1 MYLKSLSVRNYRKFG
16 ENSQKIEFAHETWAE
31 ELKLDIEKKNEGEE
45 ATEKYI
51 SKNSTLMVG
60 KNNSG
65 KTTILSL
72 IKCLKD
78 KKSGSSDVFKYT
90 DFNFNYLRKWYNEH
104 IWMKTQEEIKN
115 ISSQNLPMLEFNL
128 EIGINDK
135 DDVIGKF
142 EDILIVRDVKKEPVE
157 ENEDV
162 ADVNIQIKYEINNKV
177 NFLDSLANL
186 NKDVMVRLSQL
197 DLSVDD
203 IEKLF
208 SKNTTEASIREL
220 ESKISDN
227 EKIRRFINFFEEE
240 NFRNYLQHFCGKYYI
255 LNFYPDGNDEPA
267 KDFTLSS
274 LLKVKT
280 IDANS
285 VKDGKTLTN
294 AYNKIVSTYIK
305 NHETEDLDNYIYQL
319 NYQTKNIVDD
329 NITKILQDA
338 VTSIESAK
346 NLKMNL
352 KPDINLPTIF
362 NHSIIY
368 EYQENENYIP
378 ENQFGLG
385 YTNLMV
391 IISEIVDYIE
401 LYGKEDVNGAINILC
416 IEEPESFMHPQ
427 MQELFIKNVS
437 KAIAK
442 LLGSKNENKLDTF
455 QIIITT
461 HSSSI
466 LNSKIHSGNTLNNI
480 VYLGYD
486 NKNEITVQNIRDEEL
501 TSKKKIDLG
510 IFEYIKKYLRLEASD
525 IFFAD
530 AVVLVEGVSEETYLR
545 YLIDND
551 EILNK
556 HHLKVYRIDGAYA
569 HQFTTLL
576 TLLKIKTII
585 FTDLDLKRSEEEKTV
600 KLSKDDEEDRI
611 PEPIT
616 DLKCRVNSDAYITTN
631 QSLLAFI
638 KKENLTETAD
648 DKKRISNF
656 IIDHIDE
663 MESLKISHCNVSL
676 FTQGKINGN
685 YATSFEEAI
694 VLTNSKNNNDEFK
707 NKKSLIK
714 LLQYVHP
721 KMKYFKDI
729 DEDFEIV
736 NYSYM
741 YQVKL
746 SDGKSKFSTGL
757 VFLNTTEPEFEVRI
771 PQYIELGLQELKE
784 HFWEETNDSID

>member
-1 MYLKSLSVRNYRKFG
+1 MYLKKLSVRNYRKFG
-16 ENSQKIEFAHETWAE
+16 DKLQRIEFAHETWE
-31 ELKLDIEKKNEGEE
+31 EDTKLDTVKKDESEE
-45 ATEKYI
+45 VAEKYI
-51 SKNSTLMVG
+51 SKSSTLMVG

-65 KTTILSL
+65 KTTVLSL
-72 IKCLKD
+72 MKCLKD
-78 KKSGSSDVFKYT
+78 KKCGSLDVFKYT
-90 DFNFNYLRKWYNEH
+90 DFNLNYLRKWYEDN
-104 IWMKTQEEIKN
+104 IWMKDQKYIKD
-115 ISSQNLPMLEFNL
+115 IAGQNLPVLEFNL

-142 EDILIVRDVKKEPVE
+142 EDILIVRDIKKEADQQK
-157 ENEDV
+157 EDV
-162 ADVNIQIKYEINNKV
+162 ADVNIQIKYEVNNKIK
-177 NFLDSLANL
+177 FLDSLSKL
-186 NKDVMVRLSQL
+186 NKNVTVKLSQL
-197 DLSVDD
+197 DLSMEE
-203 IEKLF
+203 IEKNF
-208 SKNTTEASIREL
+208 PTDSVETSIAKLRE
-220 ESKISDN
+220 KISSS
-227 EKIRRFINFFEEE
+227 EKIKRFIEFFEEE
-240 NFRNYLQHFCGKYYI
+240 NFRAYLQHFCGKYYI
-255 LNFYPDGNDEPA
+255 LNFYAEGSDEPA
-267 KDFTLSS
+267 KDFSLSS

-280 IDANS
+280 IDANT

-294 AYNKIVSTYIK
+294 AYNKIVTTYIK
-305 NHETEDLDNYIYQL
+305 NHETEDLDNFMYQL
-319 NYQTKNIVDD
+319 NYQTKKTVDD

-362 NHSIIY
+362 NHGIIY
-368 EYQENENYIP
+368 EYQENGNYIP

-401 LYGKEDVNGAINILC
+401 LYGKEDINGAINILC

-427 MQELFIKNVS
+427 MQELFIKNIS

-442 LLGSKNENKLDTF
+442 LIGNKGKNKLETF

-461 HSSSI
+461 HSSAI

-480 VYLGYD
+480 VYLGCD
-486 NKNEITVQNIRDEEL
+486 SKNEIIVQNIKDEEL
-501 TSKKKIDLG
+501 TSTGKIDSG

-525 IFFAD
+525 IFFTD
-530 AVVLVEGVSEETYLR
+530 AIVLVEGVSEETYIR

-551 EILNK
+551 EVLNK

-569 HQFTTLL
+569 HQFITLL

-600 KLSKDDEEDRI
+600 KLSKVDEEDII
-611 PEPIT
+611 PKPIT
-616 DLKCRVNSDAYITTN
+616 DLNNRISPNSCITTN

-638 KKENLTETAD
+638 KKEKATDETEIIN
-648 DKKRISNF
+648 RF
-656 IIDHIDE
+656 IIDCIGE
-663 MESLKISHCNVSL
+663 TESLKISRCNISL

-694 VLTNSKNNNDEFK
+694 VLTNCKDNDDQFE
-707 NKKSLIK
+707 NKESLIK

-721 KMKYFKDI
+721 QMKYFRGI
-729 DEDFEIV
+729 DREFEMV
-736 NYSYM
+736 DYSYM

-757 VFLNTTEPEFEVRI
+757 VFLNTTESEFEMRI
-771 PQYIELGLQELKE
+771 PKYIEIGLQELKT
-784 HFWEETNDSID
+784 HFSEETNDSID